1 MRQLIQAGTREK
13 QIKKTGGWKIHVLS
27 IVQNQQDLVFLRE
40 FLETGKVVPVIDACY
55 PISKIVEAFR
65 YFEKE
70 HPRGKIVIR
79 VV

>member
-1 MRQLIQAGTREK
+1 MLLSLVQSQSDLILLKELLESR
-13 QIKKTGGWKIHVLS
+13 KIM
-27 IVQNQQDLVFLRE
+27 
-40 FLETGKVVPVIDACY
+40 PVIDGCY